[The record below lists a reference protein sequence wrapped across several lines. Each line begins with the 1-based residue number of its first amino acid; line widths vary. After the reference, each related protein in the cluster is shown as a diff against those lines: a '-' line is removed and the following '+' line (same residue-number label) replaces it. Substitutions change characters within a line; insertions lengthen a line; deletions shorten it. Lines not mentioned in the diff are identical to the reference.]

1 MEQGKKK
8 KRGNKMKHLLRR
20 KMLKNVS
27 FDFRLTERN
36 QSSFFPRGCV
46 TTQGI
51 AKGWLRTELRF
62 RR

>member
-27 FDFRLTERN
+27 FDFRLNSEESEFIPSPT
-36 QSSFFPRGCV
+36 G
-46 TTQGI
+46 G
-51 AKGWLRTELRF
+51 
-62 RR
+62 

>member
-8 KRGNKMKHLLRR
+8 REQDETSF